1 MSNRGNIACTALY
14 VIIEHRAVTC
24 MMGSVFI
31 LGTDTGIGK
40 TYAAV
45 RIIKYLKES
54 GADVG
59 VMKPYSAG
67 RSSKTGAKSQDA
79 HALAM
84 AAGIAPDSSINPDHQ
99 EMEASP
105 YARYVMGHTPP
116 DPQNIIRQYRAL
128 ESRFDVMVVEG
139 MGGCMVP
146 ILHDYYIADL
156 ARDMG
161 LPAIIV
167 SDNRIGA
174 VNHCIMSVHACM
186 CRNVQVRGI
195 ILNIMHHDG
204 YSVDILQKS
213 IEGMVDVSV
222 IGTIQSGTLMMSQ
235 SVATPK

>member
-1 MSNRGNIACTALY
+1 
-14 VIIEHRAVTC
+14 
-24 MMGSVFI
+24 MGSVFI

-54 GADVG
+54 GMDVG

-67 RSSKTGAKSQDA
+67 KSIKVGAKSEDA
-79 HALAM
+79 HALAR
-84 AAGIAPDSSINPDHQ
+84 AAGIKPDSSINPDHQ
-99 EMEASP
+99 EMEAPP
-105 YARYVMGHTPP
+105 YIRCIMGHTPP
-116 DPQNIIRQYRAL
+116 DPQKIIQQYKVL

-146 ILHDYYIADL
+146 ILHDYYVVDL

-174 VNHCIMSVHACM
+174 VNHCIMSVHACRY
-186 CRNVQVRGI
+186 RNVCVKGI
-195 ILNIMHHDG
+195 ILNRMHHDG
-204 YSVDILQKS
+204 YSMDVLQKS
-213 IEGMVDVSV
+213 IESTLDVSV
-222 IGTIQSGTLMMSQ
+222 MGTIQNGTLIMNQ